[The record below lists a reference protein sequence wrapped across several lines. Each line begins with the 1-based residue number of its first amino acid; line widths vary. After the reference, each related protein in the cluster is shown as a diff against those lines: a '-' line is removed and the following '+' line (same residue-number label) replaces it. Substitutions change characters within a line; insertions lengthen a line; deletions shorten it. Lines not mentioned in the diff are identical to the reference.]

1 MDLADILQKYQS
13 MTMFIVSMATLV
25 IFLKV
30 WWEEVRFYWLRVTS
44 AMPVVGK
51 IARLSKDIENIDNS
65 QWMHSEKTLCANFL
79 PHYQSVNKDAA
90 FYDKCT
96 SYLNKA
102 QETGRDNLH
111 FLGWILIAAMVFVE
125 AMGFSFVLAGYTI
138 PGASEAM
145 QQYGA
150 LGIAFLISCLLVFLT
165 HETGAELHK
174 NRLVGKIRAWHDH
187 GDGRLI
193 PQKGVTLENNEVD
206 EDSAIYQQLLN
217 RVDTNPN
224 VTASHKITISTIVF
238 VLLVAVGATYVRNS
252 VMNVELTVEAVSPSE
267 SGGGDPYFDPYA
279 DPVSVEK
286 ELEKIANETNQQA
299 QQEILDDTKG
309 GALVTFIVL
318 AVIFVFLQLMGVL
331 IGFFKGF
338 AGKESKSAR
347 AYIGKFKTRDEFA
360 RYYDR
365 KRNVIAQI
373 AQKHLVSLQQ
383 KMAKR
388 AQTSSANGTLIQH
401 IANHSNRSFL
411 NYVDMEAVKDN
422 NHRKTLYTRE
432 QNYVQHQLAASAS
445 LNKTE
450 PVRPSPI
457 LAESAGLSNAESLE
471 ARMARIKR
479 EKEAQSMT
487 EEQKMAAMT
496 DEELAQYMTEKGM
509 I

>member
-1 MDLADILQKYQS
+1 MDFADILQKYQAL
-13 MTMFIVSMATLV
+13 TLIIVSMALLA

-30 WWEEVRFYWLRVTS
+30 WWEEVRFYWLRVWS

-51 IARLSKDIENIDNS
+51 IASLSKDIDNIDNN

-193 PQKGVTLENNEVD
+193 PQKGVTLENNEID

-252 VMNVELTVEAVSPSE
+252 VMNVELTEDAVLMNE
-267 SGGGDPYFDPYA
+267 SGGGDVYVDPYA
-279 DPVSVEK
+279 DPVLADLAPTV
-286 ELEKIANETNQQA
+286 NEANQQA
-299 QQEILDDTKG
+299 QQEILDDTKE

-318 AVIFVFLQLMGVL
+318 AVIFVFLQIMGVL

-365 KRNVIAQI
+365 KRSVIAQI
-373 AQKHLVSLQQ
+373 AQKHLASLQQ

-401 IANHSNRSFL
+401 IANHSDRSFL
-411 NYVDMEAVKDN
+411 NYVDMEAAKDN
-422 NHRKTLYTRE
+422 VHRKTHYTRE
-432 QNYVQHQLAASAS
+432 QNYVQHQVAASAS
-445 LNKTE
+445 VSE
-450 PVRPSPI
+450 GESGQPVQSI
-457 LAESAGLSNAESLE
+457 SVESTGLPDTGESLE
-471 ARMARIKR
+471 ARMARIRR
-479 EKEAQSMT
+479 EKEAQTMT
-487 EEQKMAAMT
+487 EEQKMAAMS